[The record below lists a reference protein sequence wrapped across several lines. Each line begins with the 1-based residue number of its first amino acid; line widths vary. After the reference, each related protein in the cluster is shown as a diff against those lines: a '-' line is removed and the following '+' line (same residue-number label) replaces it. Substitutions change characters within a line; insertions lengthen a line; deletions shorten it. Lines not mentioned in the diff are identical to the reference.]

1 MNNKKELKKNMKR
14 HIEDIR
20 KNIKSINEEIENK
33 IETRNLLQE
42 ILDCTLE
49 LMGNGT
55 VESKIEA
62 NKKAARA
69 MHELINH
76 LEVKK

>member
-1 MNNKKELKKNMKR
+1 MNKKELKKSMKS

-20 KNIKSINEEIENK
+20 KNIKSISEEIENK

-49 LMGNGT
+49 LVGNGT
-55 VESKIEA
+55 VEAKIEA

>member
-1 MNNKKELKKNMKR
+1 MDKKEIKKDMKR

-33 IETRNLLQE
+33 LETRDLLQE
-42 ILDCTLE
+42 ISDCTLE
-49 LMGNGT
+49 LLGNGT
-55 VESKIEA
+55 VEAKIEA
-62 NKKAARA
+62 NKKASRA
-69 MHELINH
+69 MHELIDH